1 MKHLSFLCQFRPFGS
16 YYVTND
22 VTEWKYFL
30 RQAPNGE
37 EEEIFFTA
45 REVVWSRANILKKK
59 FQLHSDIVQVVW
71 ASFSKTNRNSDLCI
85 LHQGNLKRYCTRE
98 PICLLRAILTSNVYC
113 TAD

>member
-85 LHQGNLKRYCTRE
+85 LHQGNRE